1 MLSNLTAEQ
10 KNSLQTMQA
19 VLGLA
24 ADMAHGMVTIYLPCE
39 DKKFLQVYKQEQPR
53 TQKGSVR
60 PGNVGSAQYLP
71 GFFLHYGI
79 AYGDCRGSGC
89 DDFLTGTQW
98 YMLFCSDQ
106 KEV

>member
-39 DKKFLQVYKQEQPR
+39 DKKFVYVYKQEQPR
-53 TQKGSVR
+53 TQRGSVR
-60 PGNVGSAQYLP
+60 P
-71 GFFLHYGI
+71 
-79 AYGDCRGSGC
+79 D
-89 DDFLTGTQW
+89 LTGRRIR
-98 YMLFCSDQ
+98 LV
-106 KEV
+106 EEPLVAR

>member
-10 KNSLQTMQA
+10 KNSLQTMQS

-39 DKKFLQVYKQEQPR
+39 DKKYLYVYKQEQPR

-60 PGNVGSAQYLP
+60 P
-71 GFFLHYGI
+71 
-79 AYGDCRGSGC
+79 DM
-89 DDFLTGTQW
+89 TGRRVRVVEEPMVARAVMKNMPVHGKRWTRI
-98 YMLFCSDQ
+98 S
-106 KEV
+106 

>member
-1 MLSNLTAEQ
+1 
-10 KNSLQTMQA
+10 MQA

-60 PGNVGSAQYLP
+60 PDMTGRRV
-71 GFFLHYGI
+71 
-79 AYGDCRGSGC
+79 RG
-89 DDFLTGTQW
+89 GTLREK
-98 YMLFCSDQ
+98 YPVFHSNYPIFNPTLFVTSQ
-106 KEV
+106 HKVFTET

>member
-60 PGNVGSAQYLP
+60 PDMTGRRVRGGTLREKYPVFEPLSP
-71 GFFLHYGI
+71 FLGLY
-79 AYGDCRGSGC
+79 
-89 DDFLTGTQW
+89 
-98 YMLFCSDQ
+98 
-106 KEV
+106 

>member
-39 DKKFLQVYKQEQPR
+39 DKKFLYVF
-53 TQKGSVR
+53 VLLC
-60 PGNVGSAQYLP
+60 NC
-71 GFFLHYGI
+71 I
-79 AYGDCRGSGC
+79 I
-89 DDFLTGTQW
+89 
-98 YMLFCSDQ
+98 
-106 KEV
+106 